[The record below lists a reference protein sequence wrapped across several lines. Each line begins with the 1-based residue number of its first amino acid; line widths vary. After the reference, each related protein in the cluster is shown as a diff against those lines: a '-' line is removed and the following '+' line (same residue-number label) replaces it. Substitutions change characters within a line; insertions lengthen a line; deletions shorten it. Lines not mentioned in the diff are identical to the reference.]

1 MNPKT
6 DYTEVFVIGATA
18 YSLGHSKHSGTARCA
33 AIHMTGTFP
42 PKAPKIVFF
51 PGSQIGG
58 GLVRKFLVA
67 VFKRLEIGFYLSKAH
82 LGFKSLFRLAGGLSC
97 SQDSASERIQPIKI
111 DAHSDHLTAGLDN
124 KKSPKTGNSSAD
136 QMLEM
141 KKNRVTRAYEFYR
154 IMDDSKQ

>member
-6 DYTEVFVIGATA
+6 DYTEVFVIGSTA
-18 YSLGHSKHSGTARCA
+18 YRLGHSKQFGTARCA
-33 AIHMTGTFP
+33 AIQLTEVFAP
-42 PKAPKIVFF
+42 RAPKILFF

-58 GLVRKFLVA
+58 GLIRKFLVA
-67 VFKRLEIGFYLSKAH
+67 VFKRLEIGFYLSKAY
-82 LGFKSLFRLAGGLSC
+82 LGLKSLIQMAGGLSC

-111 DAHSDHLTAGLDN
+111 DAHSDHFAAGLDN
-124 KKSPKTGNSSAD
+124 KKSSKTVNSGAY

-154 IMDDSKQ
+154 IMDDSK